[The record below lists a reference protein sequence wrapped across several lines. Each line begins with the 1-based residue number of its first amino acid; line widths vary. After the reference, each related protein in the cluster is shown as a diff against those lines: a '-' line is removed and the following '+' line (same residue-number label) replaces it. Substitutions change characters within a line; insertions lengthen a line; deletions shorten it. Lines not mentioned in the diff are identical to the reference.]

1 MLKYL
6 FPIFLM
12 ISSVAA
18 FAQSDS
24 LFVVA
29 HQDKWVI
36 RHKITPSDKD
46 VFKLARRYYAP
57 PAMIAELNGI
67 AVQQDLS
74 PNSIALI
81 PVGAYNLLNTKPA
94 TTDAR
99 PLYYRVA
106 NESVDKLA
114 RTLRISKYKLQ
125 EWNPSSEGSFRR
137 GQVVM
142 IGWVRYDQALSN
154 IPPGERNIAGGS
166 KIKVDDYDATNGRR
180 RNEPEYIYIPV
191 PDTAKMAADT
201 MSEGQR
207 LFADQTQNGAVV
219 IEEKGTA
226 AFFPR
231 AGKSEN
237 GIYFAFHNVARR
249 GTIIRIYNPGTDKTV
264 YAKVIG
270 KIPTRGIFHNA
281 VLGLSADAKAELETG
296 GEKVWCEISYA
307 P

>member
-6 FPIFLM
+6 FPILLM
-12 ISSVAA
+12 IPSAAA

-24 LFVVA
+24 LFIVS

-36 RHKITPSDKD
+36 RHKVTPADKD

-57 PAMIAELNGI
+57 PAMIAEVNGV
-67 AVQQDLS
+67 AVQQDLR
-74 PNSIALI
+74 PNTTALI
-81 PVGAYNLLNTKPA
+81 PVGAYNLLNTKP
-94 TTDAR
+94 TTADAR

-137 GQVVM
+137 GQVVT
-142 IGWVRYDQALSN
+142 IGWVRYDQMLSN
-154 IPPGERNIAGGS
+154 VAPHEKSAGAS
-166 KIKVDDYDATNGRR
+166 KIKVDDYDASNGRR

-191 PDTAKMAADT
+191 PDTAKMPADT

-207 LFADQTQNGAVV
+207 LFADQTQNGVV
-219 IEEKGTA
+219 VVEEKGTA

-270 KIPTRGIFHNA
+270 KIPTRDIFHNA
-281 VLGLSADAKAELETG
+281 LLGLSADAKAELETG